1 MASADTT
8 FISRKARQ
16 YSCLPR
22 IGRLEPRSVYLR
34 PLGILWGCLAE
45 TAVAEGVARPLVG
58 RGAYTSC
65 QVILRR
71 NSHYQ
76 IGHMTVEAFDLWRS
90 RQSGALVE
98 ELGELL
104 TNISNIRQSQ
114 LAGLDRAPSI
124 VGILNLTPDSFSD
137 GGDYSQVDSAIKRAR
152 TMFESGASLIDIGG
166 ESTRPGATPISSLVE
181 QNRVLPVAEALL
193 AEGIPVSV
201 DTYHPDTMEAA
212 CALGVNVINDVS
224 GFTAYPNSMKVGAA
238 SGKTLVLAHSVPLN
252 IEEVAEFDGEVAVE
266 IYESFLERIKIM
278 EELGVSKR
286 KIIIDPGLGFQKS
299 QEENFNTMR
308 WLSIL
313 HGLGC
318 SIMIGASRKFGR
330 LKKGQSPKDRM
341 AGSVAASLSAAQQ
354 GAQLLRVHDVAETQQ
369 ALGVWRAMG

>member
-1 MASADTT
+1 
-8 FISRKARQ
+8 
-16 YSCLPR
+16 
-22 IGRLEPRSVYLR
+22 
-34 PLGILWGCLAE
+34 
-45 TAVAEGVARPLVG
+45 
-58 RGAYTSC
+58 
-65 QVILRR
+65 
-71 NSHYQ
+71 
-76 IGHMTVEAFDLWRS
+76 MTVEAFDLWRS

-286 KIIIDPGLGFQKS
+286 KIIIDPGLGFKKS

>member
-1 MASADTT
+1 M
-8 FISRKARQ
+8 
-16 YSCLPR
+16 
-22 IGRLEPRSVYLR
+22 R
-34 PLGILWGCLAE
+34 PLGILWGRLAE
-45 TAVAEGVARPLVG
+45 AAVAEGVARPLVG

-71 NSHYQ
+71 NTHYQ
-76 IGHMTVEAFDLWRS
+76 IGHMTVEALDLWRS
-90 RQSGALVE
+90 RQSGALIE

-104 TNISNIRQSQ
+104 TNISSVRQSQ
-114 LAGLDRAPSI
+114 LTGLDRNPSI

-137 GGDYSQVDSAIKRAR
+137 GGDYTQLDSAIKRAR
-152 TMFESGASLIDIGG
+152 AMFESGASLIDIGG
-166 ESTRPGATPISSLVE
+166 ESTRPGAMPISPLVE
-181 QNRVLPVAEALL
+181 QNRVLPVAEALV

-212 CALGVNVINDVS
+212 CVLGVNVINDVS

-252 IEEVAEFDGEVAVE
+252 MGREAEFDGEVAIE
-266 IYESFLERIKIM
+266 IYESFLERINAM
-278 EELGVSKR
+278 AALGVPKS
-286 KIIIDPGLGFQKS
+286 KIIIDPGLGFKKK
-299 QEENFNTMR
+299 QEENFSAMR
-308 WLSIL
+308 WMSIL

-330 LKKGQSPKDRM
+330 LTRGQSPKNRM
-341 AGSVAASLSAAQQ
+341 AGSVAASLYATQQ
-354 GAQLLRVHDVAETQQ
+354 GVQLLRVHDVVETQQ

>member
-1 MASADTT
+1 
-8 FISRKARQ
+8 
-16 YSCLPR
+16 
-22 IGRLEPRSVYLR
+22 
-34 PLGILWGCLAE
+34 
-45 TAVAEGVARPLVG
+45 
-58 RGAYTSC
+58 
-65 QVILRR
+65 
-71 NSHYQ
+71 
-76 IGHMTVEAFDLWRS
+76 MTVEALDLWTS
-90 RQSGALVE
+90 RQSGALIDK
-98 ELGELL
+98 LGELL
-104 TNISNIRQSQ
+104 TNISNVRRSK
-114 LAGLDRAPSI
+114 LADQDRDPSI

-137 GGDYSQVDSAIKRAR
+137 GGDYTQVDGAIKRAR

-166 ESTRPGATPISSLVE
+166 ESTRPGAVPITPLVE
-181 QNRVLPVAEALL
+181 QARVLPVAEALV
-193 AEGIPVSV
+193 AEGIPVSI

-212 CALGVNVINDVS
+212 CGLGVDVINDVS

-238 SGKTLVLAHSVPLN
+238 SGKTLVLVHSVPLN
-252 IEEVAEFDGEVAVE
+252 KEEVAEFDGEVAVE
-266 IYESFLERIKIM
+266 IYESFLERIEIM

-286 KIIIDPGLGFQKS
+286 KIIIDPGLGFKKN
-299 QEENFNTMR
+299 QEESFKIMR

-341 AGSVAASLSAAQQ
+341 AGSVAASLSATQQ